1 MYRRKVS
8 MEDPTK
14 LKRIRMNGRQESQTN
29 MTFTSSHVTFRNI
42 EFSSQLP
49 VVFEVKRME
58 LRNGGMQ
65 GLATITHAEHNAPP

>member
-29 MTFTSSHVTFRNI
+29 MTFTSSHVNFRNI

-49 VVFEVKRME
+49 VVFEVNRME

-65 GLATITHAEHNAPP
+65 GLATITHAEHSAPP